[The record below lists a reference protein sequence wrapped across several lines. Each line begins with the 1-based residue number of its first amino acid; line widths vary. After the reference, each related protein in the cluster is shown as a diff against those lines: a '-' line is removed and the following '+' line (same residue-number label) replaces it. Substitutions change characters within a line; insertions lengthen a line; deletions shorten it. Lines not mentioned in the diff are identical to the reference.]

1 MHSVIVRDPAL
12 RRVMLAGLFLFFA
25 APLLFLNPTY
35 ALLGQETVLS
45 IFNITIVIL
54 PIAAAALAVALW
66 RSFSKGEILRRVW
79 AAFAVGLWLWTAGNL
94 AWAVGVLFFRPDPPF
109 PAPADVLWVIGY
121 FPIAAGL
128 WLRFIS
134 YRMSLGASWK
144 ARLLAAYRVYAL
156 PGGDRAGPA

>member
-66 RSFSKGEILRRVW
+66 RSFSKGEILRLTVRDQ
-79 AAFAVGLWLWTAGNL
+79 
-94 AWAVGVLFFRPDPPF
+94 DPIV
-109 PAPADVLWVIGY
+109 A
-121 FPIAAGL
+121 
-128 WLRFIS
+128 IS
-134 YRMSLGASWK
+134 DFTGKNPQQES
-144 ARLLAAYRVYAL
+144 
-156 PGGDRAGPA
+156 